1 MTSNKLIRLKIALA
15 LSLLCGAF
23 ANVYAGAVIT
33 IINGNAAGVGF
44 NDPTPA
50 APVGG
55 NTGTTLG
62 EQRLIAFTYAANI
75 WGATLTSAAPINI
88 LATFEPLSCTATS
101 ATLGSA
107 GATSVFVDF
116 PGAIKPGTLYSAAL
130 ASKLLGEDIT
140 VDPDT
145 APTGTPHIRARFN
158 SNLGLNANCLP
169 GSPFYLG
176 IDNNHGSL
184 VDFPTV
190 LLHEMGHG
198 IGFQTFTNGATGAQL
213 ADFPSIWDY
222 YLLDN
227 TSNKLWVDMTPQ
239 ERVASAISANGL
251 SWNGANVT
259 AQAATVLSR
268 ASNLA
273 ISGAAAGTASGNYA
287 VGDAS
292 FGAPLASV
300 PVAGQL
306 MPVVDQPDLTTGLA
320 CTPLSATN
328 ALAVRGNIAL
338 VARGVCTFTVKAKN
352 VQDAGAIGMIVSDNV
367 VAPLSGLGGS
377 DPTVTIPS
385 VRITLTD
392 GNTLR
397 SRLTTRSRTKSGVI
411 ASLGLHP
418 TALSGSDR
426 FGRVLMNTPNPY
438 QPGSSV
444 SHYTPATQRNQLMEP
459 AINGDL
465 THSPTLPVDL
475 TFELLKDIGW

>member
-1 MTSNKLIRLKIALA
+1 MTSNKWLRLKLT
-15 LSLLCGAF
+15 LVFSLLFSMVAE
-23 ANVYAGAVIT
+23 VQAGAVIT

-44 NDPTPA
+44 NDTTPA

-55 NTGTTLG
+55 NPGTTLG
-62 EQRLIAFTYAANI
+62 EQRLFAFTYAANI
-75 WGATLTSAAPINI
+75 WGATLTSAVPIKI
-88 LATFEPLSCTATS
+88 LATFEPLTCTATS

-130 ASKLLGEDIT
+130 ASKLFGEDIT
-140 VDPDT
+140 IDPDT
-145 APTGTPHIRARFN
+145 APTGTAHIRARFN

-176 IDNNHGSL
+176 IDNNHGAL
-184 VDFPTV
+184 IDFPTV

-198 IGFQTFTNGATGAQL
+198 IGFQTFTNGATGALL
-213 ADFPSIWDY
+213 AGFPSIWDF

-227 TSNKLWVDMTPQ
+227 VSNKLWVDMTPQ
-239 ERVASAISANGL
+239 ERVASAISNNGL

-259 AQAATVLSR
+259 AQAPTVLSK

-273 ISGAAAGTASGNYA
+273 ISGPSAGSASGNYQ

-292 FGAPLASV
+292 FGAPLSSTS
-300 PVAGQL
+300 VAGQL
-306 MPVVDQPDLTTGLA
+306 MPVVDQPDLINGLA
-320 CTPLSATN
+320 CTPLSAAN

-338 VARGVCTFTVKAKN
+338 VTRGVCGFVVKAKN

-367 VAPLSGLGGS
+367 LAPISGLGGT
-377 DPTVTIPS
+377 DPTVVIPS

-397 SRLTTRSRTKSGVI
+397 SHLTTRSRTKSGVI

-426 FGRVLMNTPNPY
+426 LGRVLMNTPNPY

-465 THSPTLPVDL
+465 THLPTLPVDL